1 MNNNIYYLTEKRA
14 GKGQVQALETTRM
27 LRMDINEADE
37 KFDHPCEDLWRKS
50 AKEFGAELTGK
61 LKSCEGCARVKA
73 KQKGVSYTS
82 EVQEKFVGERF
93 YLDQSGPFD
102 KSWDGKQYLQCA
114 MDGNSGANL
123 INF

>member
-61 LKSCEGCARVKA
+61 LKSCEGCARA
-73 KQKGVSYTS
+73 T
-82 EVQEKFVGERF
+82 ERSSAYF
-93 YLDQSGPFD
+93 RSARNICRREILSQPI
-102 KSWDGKQYLQCA
+102 WT
-114 MDGNSGANL
+114 
-123 INF
+123 I